1 MNILPYLLCCHCI
14 GDGVLQNHWMQR
26 KAVDSW
32 VCTVHVLAY
41 SAPFLAFATGGP
53 SGPPKLH
60 WLVLILILG
69 QHWLQDRLQLHIRW
83 MTWWGQTP
91 ASAWPVGPLYVDQCW
106 HVGWLM
112 VFALINGIITGGA
125 Q

>member
-41 SAPFLAFATGGP
+41 SAPFLAFAT
-53 SGPPKLH
+53 
-60 WLVLILILG
+60 WLGHQVHLNCIG
-69 QHWLQDRLQLHIRW
+69 
-83 MTWWGQTP
+83 
-91 ASAWPVGPLYVDQCW
+91 SCSS
-106 HVGWLM
+106 
-112 VFALINGIITGGA
+112 
-125 Q
+125 